1 MTMDDSD
8 NDVDIESEELAN
20 NQECSVEPIFKKA
33 VPRAS

>member
-20 NQECSVEPIFKKA
+20 NDKVWKTSQGLDKV
-33 VPRAS
+33 